1 MIARAFLYILIL
13 INIMFNFLYAT
24 IAITLLNL
32 FQENHGGWGYEV
44 RIYNLC
50 QSKKSLPYF

>member
-32 FQENHGGWGYEV
+32 FQENHGG
-44 RIYNLC
+44 
-50 QSKKSLPYF
+50 K